1 MTQEEKERSYA
12 HYEQYRNNRA
22 RYEAPAGAVMFIAI
36 IGGFWVLFKTGF
48 SFNAFFLFLIAVVFG
63 VNILYCLSMRNRK
76 QDIVDESVHL
86 DNKIMILDKEDNSMP
101 KKWTETGTVNKNNQR
116 NNGRTDEPGTDNA
129 QWFYEMECLNCGHKY
144 KANGSDIWQRKCPS
158 CQGGKA

>member
-1 MTQEEKERSYA
+1 
-12 HYEQYRNNRA
+12 
-22 RYEAPAGAVMFIAI
+22 
-36 IGGFWVLFKTGF
+36 
-48 SFNAFFLFLIAVVFG
+48 
-63 VNILYCLSMRNRK
+63 MRNRK
-76 QDIVDESVHL
+76 QDIGDESVHL

>member
-1 MTQEEKERSYA
+1 MRTMSSIGIIEP
-12 HYEQYRNNRA
+12 
-22 RYEAPAGAVMFIAI
+22 PAGAVMFIAI

-48 SFNAFFLFLIAVVFG
+48 SFNAFFLFLIAVVLG

-86 DNKIMILDKEDNSMP
+86 DNKIMILDKEDNLMP